1 MVTAL
6 HYGMVELRYIIME
19 VGEQCV
25 TLAGVMNKLMWY
37 VDNWDLVELILQL
50 SVS

>member
-1 MVTAL
+1 MVTTL

-19 VGEQCV
+19 VGEQCA
-25 TLAGVMNKLMWY
+25 TLAGVTKKLMWC

>member
-1 MVTAL
+1 VVTTL
-6 HYGMVELRYIIME
+6 HYGMAELRYIMLE
-19 VGEQCV
+19 FGEQCV
-25 TLAGVMNKLMWY
+25 ILAGVMKKLMWY